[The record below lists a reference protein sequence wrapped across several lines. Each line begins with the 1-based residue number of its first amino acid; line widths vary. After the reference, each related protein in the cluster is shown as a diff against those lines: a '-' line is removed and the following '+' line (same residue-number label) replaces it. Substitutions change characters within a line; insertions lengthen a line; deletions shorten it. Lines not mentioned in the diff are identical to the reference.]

1 VENARVILVGDT
13 RQLSAV
19 EAGNPFRSLQAAG
32 MAIAHLDENLRQQ
45 TQVLKEAVNLMAQ
58 NQVAAG
64 VGTLAQAE
72 CIRAIAV
79 PTERLQQMADDYLNL
94 PVGQRRKTLL
104 LAGTNQERAE
114 LTRLIRQRLQAEGAI
129 GKNALTLL
137 GLQAKDLTTAQARYA
152 SAYEVGDVLV
162 PNQDYRKQGLRRA
175 EAYEVVGIDR
185 ATNTLTLQTEEGKR
199 LVVNPDRFEKKSV
212 YQVQPL
218 EIAVGDRLRWTKNN
232 RAGGSR
238 NGQVFT
244 VRQVDPDGVIQA
256 IDGEGK
262 SFQVDLSDRQYI
274 DYAYVHTTYSSQG
287 KTADRVL
294 ALLNETAHRE
304 TFYVAVS
311 RARNHLTLYT
321 DEITALTQRVQKS
334 RAKENVSDYIPLF
347 QVVNN
352 YAQTSQTQ
360 TESRSSGNNFDRL
373 GECLSQDVRQQ
384 LTAPLRRDQYAES
397 TGDDFGRRD
406 EGTEPSD
413 RPRSGIAETRDRSF
427 GRNHAELERDIASL
441 AASLD
446 DCVEGVFEAI
456 TDHAE
461 RQELLECGDELEAA
475 VAAINHRFE
484 RMEQA
489 VENRDRFAAAVARLH
504 ATVAK
509 QAGRIESASRLH
521 DRSGIN
527 TTVPDSV
534 QLGDRSVHRQAWQ
547 KYSQEVRSS
556 NPVQLDYLVARRAFK
571 EGWALKEI
579 GRMLIVASPYVRAM
593 HWEQGKDKT
602 RQYVNQTVK
611 LACQRQQQLMSGQEL
626 RRQLE
631 LDR

>member
-1 VENARVILVGDT
+1 LV
-13 RQLSAV
+13 L
-19 EAGNPFRSLQAAG
+19 
-32 MAIAHLDENLRQQ
+32 
-45 TQVLKEAVNLMAQ
+45 
-58 NQVAAG
+58 
-64 VGTLAQAE
+64 
-72 CIRAIAV
+72 
-79 PTERLQQMADDYLNL
+79 
-94 PVGQRRKTLL
+94 
-104 LAGTNQERAE
+104 
-114 LTRLIRQRLQAEGAI
+114 
-129 GKNALTLL
+129 
-137 GLQAKDLTTAQARYA
+137 
-152 SAYEVGDVLV
+152 
-162 PNQDYRKQGLRRA
+162 NQDYKKQGLRRA
-175 EAYEVVGIDR
+175 EAYAVVSIDR
-185 ATNTLTLQTEEGKR
+185 ITNTLTLQTNDGER

-212 YQVQPL
+212 YQVQPI
-218 EIAVGDRLRWTKNN
+218 EVAVGDRLRWTKNK
-232 RAGGSR
+232 RVEGFR

-256 IDGEGK
+256 IDSEGK
-262 SFQVDLSDRQYI
+262 CFQVNLSDRQYI

-347 QVVNN
+347 QVVND

-360 TESRSSGNNFDRL
+360 TESRSSGDHFDRL
-373 GECLSQDVRQQ
+373 GERLSQDVRQQ

-397 TGDDFGRRD
+397 TGDDSRRQF
-406 EGTEPSD
+406 EGTESSD
-413 RPRSGIAETRDRSF
+413 RPRSELGQTRERSF

-441 AASLD
+441 ATSLD
-446 DCVEGVFEAI
+446 DCIEGVFEAI
-456 TDHAE
+456 ADHAE

-475 VAAINHRFE
+475 VTAINHRFE
-484 RMEQA
+484 RLEQA

-504 ATVAK
+504 ATVAE
-509 QAGRIESASRLH
+509 QAGRIESVKRSRG
-521 DRSGIN
+521 RSGIN
-527 TTVPDSV
+527 TTVPAAV
-534 QLGDRSVHRQAWQ
+534 QMGDRSVYRQAWQ

-556 NPVQLDYLVARRAFK
+556 NPVKLDYLVARRAFE

-593 HWEQGKDKT
+593 HWEEGKDKT

-611 LACQRQQQLMSGQEL
+611 LACQRKQERL
-626 RRQLE
+626 LVRQPKRQIEME
-631 LDR
+631 L